1 MKNLDVMQIDAT
13 RLPHPLQLEVL
24 EFGAYS
30 LVIDARSPH
39 EYEEDHI
46 PGAVNLP
53 VVDDMEYAEVGT
65 LHKDNPH
72 AAYLIGVE
80 YSLRNIANQIKPLI
94 TKYRENERM
103 LVYCFRGGK
112 RSKLWADN
120 LRTIGYEVDVLRGG
134 WKNYRRWVRTALETL
149 PNHFDY
155 RVLTGSTGTGK
166 TRLLK
171 ALAAAGQQVLDLEEL
186 ASHRGSLIGALPG
199 RPQPQQKF
207 FDTLLLDT
215 MRRFDAS
222 QPIWLEAESK
232 KIGNL
237 QIPESLYEA
246 MHRSV
251 PIHLSAPMAERVR
264 LWREDY
270 SHLVADPV
278 GMVKLLAPLKPLI
291 GGEELKRWKGLA
303 ETGDVDQLFERV
315 MSQHYDPCYERSTRR
330 SYKKADAS
338 LSVLLES
345 LQASDLR
352 RIADDLI
359 TRFGGTSDADSGD

>member
-1 MKNLDVMQIDAT
+1 MNNLDSMQIDAAH
-13 RLPHPLQLEVL
+13 LPHPLQLEVL
-24 EFGAYS
+24 EFGAYA

-39 EYEEDHI
+39 EYAEDHI

-53 VVDDMEYAEVGT
+53 VVDDVEYAEVGT

-80 YSLRNIANQIKPLI
+80 YSLHNIANQIKPLI

-149 PNHFDY
+149 PNHFEY

-171 ALAAAGQQVLDLEEL
+171 ALAVAGQQVLDLEEL

-237 QIPESLYEA
+237 QLPESLYEA
-246 MHRSV
+246 MHRTV

-270 SHLVADPV
+270 PHLVADSV

-291 GGEELKRWKGLA
+291 GGEELARWKILA

-315 MSQHYDPCYERSTRR
+315 MSRHYDPCYERSTQRSYRR
-330 SYKKADAS
+330 STAS
-338 LSVLLES
+338 WSIHLES
-345 LQASDLR
+345 LQAENLR
-352 RIADDLI
+352 QVADDL
-359 TRFGGTSDADSGD
+359 TRRFNSTSDGE